1 MGVAKYV
8 ELVRCEITRA
18 VDVREEIGLDVI
30 VRGELK
36 RNDVV
41 QYFGE
46 NSEGFACTR
55 NSWIPSNGTRC
66 TRPSLLWGD
75 PSRRKL
81 ISTYRLTHA
90 QSAAVYP
97 VFGMLGAAVT
107 ILAWSLV
114 RDDHSL
120 GKTARQVAL
129 VLRGELADLQ
139 AGGILV
145 VRVDGPAL
153 RELLTLKGKDQSSY
167 LERLVGSSRPV
178 TSGMRDETQIRTHL
192 CWSDFVIVIDTIGNL
207 DAGVTII
214 QAARSGLAVTKDIRT
229 SGFDHSIGPGV
240 YDIHSPR
247 VPSLAQVTEI
257 SERAL
262 GSITARQLRVN
273 SQCALKARGHAETV
287 ESLQNVFAAT
297 RAERARPGPSRS
309 WTPT

>member
-36 RNDVV
+36 GNDVV

-46 NSEGFACTR
+46 TSEGFACTR
-55 NSWIPSNGTRC
+55 NSWIQSSGTRC
-66 TRPSLLWGD
+66 TCPSLLWGD
-75 PSRRKL
+75 PSRRKP
-81 ISTYRLTHA
+81 ISTYWLTHA
-90 QSAAVYP
+90 QSAVVYP

-120 GKTARQVAL
+120 GETARQVAL
-129 VLRGELADLQ
+129 ALRGELADLQ
-139 AGGILV
+139 AAGIPV
-145 VRVDGPAL
+145 VQVDEPAL
-153 RELLTLKGKDQSSY
+153 RELLTPKGKDQSSY
-167 LERLVGSSRPV
+167 LQRLVGSFRPA
-178 TSGMRDETQIRTHL
+178 TSGMRDERQIRTHL
-192 CWSDFVIVIDTIGNL
+192 CWSDFVIDTTGNL

-257 SERAL
+257 SERAF

-309 WTPT
+309 WTPA